1 MLLIF
6 YYMNIVDKTT
16 PSYKIMADSYKSKEA
31 DSPKK
36 KQKRIKKD
44 VPSKKRTHS
53 PSAYNL
59 FVRKHYDSVRNIPSP
74 QDRMR
79 ELGRRWKAQKKKA
92 PTKG

>member
-1 MLLIF
+1 
-6 YYMNIVDKTT
+6 MNIVDKTT
-16 PSYKIMADSYKSKEA
+16 PPYKNMADSYESKEA
-31 DSPKK
+31 ESPKN
-36 KQKRIKKD
+36 KQ
-44 VPSKKRTHS
+44 KRTHS